1 MSATEKLESSATK
14 HVTYTERFSGGLI
27 KDNASLLVALEAD
40 LNAILA
46 TELTD
51 YRRSRLTAIQK
62 QVKAA
67 MQTYVDDLN
76 ANLTPEYQELA
87 VYESAFQVKMIQ
99 SVMKPVLNP
108 IPDNL
113 VTGLLSNNKMKLVSG
128 DDILEIT
135 PEKAIQNYSGSLSKR
150 LNAKIRQAI
159 QLGIA
164 EGDSLQRSVAVVR
177 KFVKN
182 TTASETA
189 SLIRTISNHVSQTA
203 YNEAVNANKEYFD
216 TEYWSSILDS
226 RVSVTCAGLDGRE
239 WPIGDGVYPP
249 AHYRCRSR
257 RLVRIKPEFG
267 LNIKA
272 TRASQF
278 GAVNGQTTQQ
288 SFMRRQSK
296 EYQEDI
302 LGVERTKLFRS
313 GEVSLDKFIDD
324 QGIVLTLK
332 ELAKKEGLTLN

>member
-87 VYESAFQVKMIQ
+87 AYEAAFQVKMIQ

-216 TEYWSSILDS
+216 TEYWSSTLDGRTSLTCISLDS
-226 RVSVTCAGLDGRE
+226 RE
-239 WPIGDGVYPP
+239 WPIGEGPDCP

-257 RLVRIKPEFG
+257 KLTRIKPEFG
-267 LNIKA
+267 LDIKA
-272 TRASQF
+272 TRVSQF
-278 GAVNGQTTQQ
+278 GPTSGQTTYQ
-288 SFMRRQSK
+288 SFLRRQSK
-296 EYQEDI
+296 EYQDDV
-302 LGVERTKLFRS
+302 LGLERAQLFRS
-313 GEVSLDKFIDD
+313 GKVNVQAFTNDD
-324 QGIVLTLK
+324 GVVLTLK
-332 ELAKKEGLTLN
+332 ELRAKEGLTLN